1 MWSEGVYGR
10 RTLYCWSSYTCKAVW
25 YECPAVYS
33 FIKGF
38 YFLLLYEPVPGSS
51 RCVLAPP
58 PASRRG
64 FPIKRSTFTR
74 YAEILAAPALRR
86 LGRAGLE
93 APPLRGQKNL
103 SF

>member
-1 MWSEGVYGR
+1 M
-10 RTLYCWSSYTCKAVW
+10 
-25 YECPAVYS
+25 
-33 FIKGF
+33 
-38 YFLLLYEPVPGSS
+38 
-51 RCVLAPP
+51 
-58 PASRRG
+58 
-64 FPIKRSTFTR
+64 R

>member
-1 MWSEGVYGR
+1 MFNTYFISPRPEISSSLVSVDVAARVLCGDGR
-10 RTLYCWSSYTCKAVW
+10 V
-25 YECPAVYS
+25 
-33 FIKGF
+33 
-38 YFLLLYEPVPGSS
+38 
-51 RCVLAPP
+51 
-58 PASRRG
+58 ASRVAQERG

-93 APPLRGQKNL
+93 APPLRGQKIL